1 MATIRFEIEVEYDGT
16 EEGYLAIYRG
26 FSSIGA
32 EVIDEEEV

>member
-1 MATIRFEIEVEYDGT
+1 MPIIHFEIEVEYDGT

-32 EVIDEEEV
+32 EVIDEMEV